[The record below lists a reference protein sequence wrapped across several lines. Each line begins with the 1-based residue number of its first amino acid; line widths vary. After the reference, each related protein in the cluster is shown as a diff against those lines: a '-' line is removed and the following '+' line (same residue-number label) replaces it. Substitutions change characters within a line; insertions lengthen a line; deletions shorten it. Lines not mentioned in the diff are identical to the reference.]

1 MLMAIWCVIPVHNN
15 KDTVKAVAAECSR
28 YLPRIAV
35 VDDGSTDAD
44 IPALFADT
52 DIPVL
57 RHDKNRGKGCAIL
70 TGLEFVKAQ
79 AGRFMITI
87 DADGQHYPK
96 DIEKFIP
103 LLQEDEPAIIIGS
116 RRFDSENIPGS
127 SRFGRKFANFW
138 LYAETGVFID
148 DCQSG
153 FRAYPVQA
161 LSRIKLYGSY
171 YDFEAE
177 VLARAAWAGLKLKTV
192 DIDVW
197 YPEPGL
203 RVSSFR
209 PFLDN
214 FRLSCMHARLLTE
227 RLLRSGKRNADDT
240 ERLISKLK

>member
-1 MLMAIWCVIPVHNN
+1 MTIWCVIPVCNN
-15 KDTVKAVAAECSR
+15 KDTVKAVAAECR
-28 YLPRIAV
+28 CYLRHVLV

-44 IPALFADT
+44 VPALFADT

-57 RHDKNRGKGCAIL
+57 RHEKNRGKGRAIL

-79 AGRFMITI
+79 GGRFMITI

-103 LLQEDEPAIIIGS
+103 LLQTDETAIVIGT
-116 RRFDSENIPGS
+116 RRFDGENIPES

-153 FRAYPVQA
+153 FRAYPVQP
-161 LSRIKLYGSY
+161 LSRIPLHGSY

-177 VLARAAWAGLKLKTV
+177 VLARAVWAGLKLKTV

-197 YPEPGL
+197 YPEPAL

-214 FRLSCMHARLLTE
+214 FRLSCMHTRLMGE
-227 RLLRSGKRNADDT
+227 RLLRRS
-240 ERLISKLK
+240 RLKIRKSLQSRL